1 MPTLPHMHA
10 VGPSTAAL
18 VIMTTQRLP
27 SSIASSD
34 PTTDIPAASQ
44 AAPAL
49 AQTHTASALLP
60 ATEGQSAQS
69 SGSDD
74 DAAQFQL
81 APRTSVPYS
90 SAAAPPTS
98 P

>member
-1 MPTLPHMHA
+1 MPTPPHMHA
-10 VGPSTAAL
+10 PGPSTVAPVA
-18 VIMTTQRLP
+18 VTTQRLP

-44 AAPAL
+44 AAPAPT
-49 AQTHTASALLP
+49 QTQTASAMLP

-74 DAAQFQL
+74 DAAQF
-81 APRTSVPYS
+81 
-90 SAAAPPTS
+90 
-98 P
+98 